1 MKKLNL
7 LIGATLA
14 TLLSV
19 ACGTKKPEPV
29 PPTTTTT
36 KTKGAPL
43 WIDNPTTVPG
53 IIGVGAEPPNVMGD
67 IMMQRKAA
75 LAAARSEIAKQLS
88 IQVQGAFSGLDQQFK
103 TAGKEGKKV
112 ISTEA
117 MERMREDVS
126 REVVDVALVGA
137 TPREFWT
144 DPETNQLWV
153 LVVLDKDASDRAIK
167 AAASAAIRREVK
179 TGEADL
185 KDALGRLDATLA
197 NATNK

>member
-7 LIGATLA
+7 LVGATLA
-14 TLLSV
+14 ALLSV
-19 ACGTKKPEPV
+19 ACGTKKPEAV
-29 PPTTTTT
+29 PATTTTT
-36 KTKGAPL
+36 QTKGAPL
-43 WIDNPTTVPG
+43 WIDNPTSIAG

-67 IMMQRKAA
+67 IMMQRKTA

-88 IQVQGAFSGLDQQFK
+88 IQVQGTFSGLDQQYK
-103 TAGKEGKKV
+103 TAAKEGKKV

-126 REVVDVALVGA
+126 REIVNSTLVGA

-144 DPETNQLWV
+144 DPETRQLWV
-153 LVVLDKDASDRAIK
+153 LVVLDKDAADRAIK

-197 NATNK
+197 NTSSK